1 MKEHF
6 LFFIYLSNTFYLS
19 FLTFLQRGD
28 SCRVDLKLSG
38 NKLPQDAEIVIF
50 FARKYK
56 KMMVKKIDAS

>member
-50 FARKYK
+50 FAREIYEDDGK
-56 KMMVKKIDAS
+56 KMMRL